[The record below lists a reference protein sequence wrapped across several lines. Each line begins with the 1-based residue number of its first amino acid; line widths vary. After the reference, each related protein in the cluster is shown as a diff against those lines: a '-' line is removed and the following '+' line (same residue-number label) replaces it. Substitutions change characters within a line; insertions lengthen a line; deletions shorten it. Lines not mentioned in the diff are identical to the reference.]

1 MVLESGIAGVTS
13 YRERAREAESPNL
26 TNALLER
33 IASRQAKVGVV
44 GLGYVGLPLGMAFS
58 EAGFSVLGLDVDP
71 RKVEGVLKG
80 KSYIRHI
87 SSEPLKRLAE
97 SGKLSATT
105 EFARTEALDC
115 IVVCVPTPLT
125 EAREPDMRF
134 IQRAGRALA
143 PHVRKG
149 QLYVLESTTYPGT
162 TDEVLRPLLERSGLR
177 AGVDFHLAFSP
188 EREDPGNPRYNTR
201 NIPKIV
207 GGHTERCREVAM
219 ALYGAALQK
228 IVPVSSTRVAELSK
242 LLENIF
248 RCVNIA
254 LVNELKMLCDR
265 MNLDVWEVIE
275 AASTKPFGFMP
286 FHPGPGLGGH
296 CIPID
301 PFYLSWKARQFEFQT
316 KFIELAGEVN
326 TQMPHYVVQRTMEAL
341 NRYRKTLNGSR
352 LLILGAAYKKDVED
366 VRESPSLR
374 VISLLHERGA
384 VVDYHDPYVPALTE
398 LNGVGELRSVTLTAE
413 ALSQY
418 DAVLILTDHSNVDYE
433 WVVAQAEL
441 KLQGHEP
448 PYFIGYQ
455 VKQGEQYEIAARY
468 GALFQNDF
476 NRDRKLYVEVRVG
489 SYEFDNSIG
498 EDMDFNFSLK
508 GNSYITYK
516 NGPIDDDP
524 MALRTALWLITDER
538 YKNALFNYLKK
549 KGENVYSVDNPKKPP
564 SFSREKP
571 VEFVQSPV
579 DFSFDRQRWTRLA
592 RDLSG
597 RFKSARAVFD
607 SEVRISAAKIVRYH
621 VSTEGS
627 RLVTEQ
633 TLYGVH
639 IQGATRA
646 EDGQLL
652 EDSRDFYSAIEG
664 RLPSVLQLSESTEK
678 LISELLALREA
689 PAIDPYTG
697 PAILEPAAAGVLFHE
712 TIGHRLEGE
721 RQDDDA
727 AEGKTFRGQ
736 VGRRVLPGFISI
748 YDDPTVSAVRG
759 EGLNGFYRYDEE
771 GVPAQRAILVEDG
784 VLRSYILSRHPVEGF
799 LHSNGHGRSQGNRK
813 PMARMAN
820 LIIDSKK
827 QVSDADLKTM
837 LIAEAKRQDKHFH
850 LRLSGVQGR
859 SADGVPG
866 GRA

>member
-1 MVLESGIAGVTS
+1 MALESGIAGVTS

-26 TNALLER
+26 TNTLLER

-275 AASTKPFGFMP
+275 AASSKPFGFMP

-301 PFYLSWKARQFEFQT
+301 PLYLEWKSKIDGFESR
-316 KFIELAGEVN
+316 FIGLADKINSGMPRHVVTRAMEL
-326 TQMPHYVVQRTMEAL
+326 L
-341 NRYRKTLNGSR
+341 NEHGKAMRASR
-352 LLILGAAYKKDVED
+352 VHILGVTYKKDISD
-366 VRESPSLR
+366 SRESPALEVIKILVALGANVTYSDPFVPSLSIDGR
-374 VISLLHERGA
+374 NIEAVEPSRDVLASCDMAVIITNHTA
-384 VVDYHDPYVPALTE
+384 FDYKDIV
-398 LNGVGELRSVTLTAE
+398 
-413 ALSQY
+413 
-418 DAVLILTDHSNVDYE
+418 
-433 WVVAQAEL
+433 
-441 KLQGHEP
+441 
-448 PYFIGYQ
+448 
-455 VKQGEQYEIAARY
+455 
-468 GALFQNDF
+468 
-476 NRDRKLYVEVRVG
+476 
-489 SYEFDNSIG
+489 
-498 EDMDFNFSLK
+498 
-508 GNSYITYK
+508 
-516 NGPIDDDP
+516 
-524 MALRTALWLITDER
+524 
-538 YKNALFNYLKK
+538 KNAPL
-549 KGENVYSVDNPKKPP
+549 
-564 SFSREKP
+564 
-571 VEFVQSPV
+571 
-579 DFSFDRQRWTRLA
+579 
-592 RDLSG
+592 
-597 RFKSARAVFD
+597 VFD
-607 SEVRISAAKIVRYH
+607 TRNASLGMKANNLVR
-621 VSTEGS
+621 
-627 RLVTEQ
+627 L
-633 TLYGVH
+633 
-639 IQGATRA
+639 
-646 EDGQLL
+646 
-652 EDSRDFYSAIEG
+652 
-664 RLPSVLQLSESTEK
+664 
-678 LISELLALREA
+678 
-689 PAIDPYTG
+689 
-697 PAILEPAAAGVLFHE
+697 
-712 TIGHRLEGE
+712 
-721 RQDDDA
+721 
-727 AEGKTFRGQ
+727 
-736 VGRRVLPGFISI
+736 
-748 YDDPTVSAVRG
+748 
-759 EGLNGFYRYDEE
+759 
-771 GVPAQRAILVEDG
+771 
-784 VLRSYILSRHPVEGF
+784 
-799 LHSNGHGRSQGNRK
+799 
-813 PMARMAN
+813 
-820 LIIDSKK
+820 
-827 QVSDADLKTM
+827 
-837 LIAEAKRQDKHFH
+837 
-850 LRLSGVQGR
+850 
-859 SADGVPG
+859 
-866 GRA
+866 

>member
-1 MVLESGIAGVTS
+1 LI
-13 YRERAREAESPNL
+13 
-26 TNALLER
+26 
-33 IASRQAKVGVV
+33 
-44 GLGYVGLPLGMAFS
+44 F
-58 EAGFSVLGLDVDP
+58 
-71 RKVEGVLKG
+71 
-80 KSYIRHI
+80 
-87 SSEPLKRLAE
+87 
-97 SGKLSATT
+97 
-105 EFARTEALDC
+105 
-115 IVVCVPTPLT
+115 
-125 EAREPDMRF
+125 
-134 IQRAGRALA
+134 LA
-143 PHVRKG
+143 PVF
-149 QLYVLESTTYPGT
+149 
-162 TDEVLRPLLERSGLR
+162 
-177 AGVDFHLAFSP
+177 A
-188 EREDPGNPRYNTR
+188 
-201 NIPKIV
+201 
-207 GGHTERCREVAM
+207 
-219 ALYGAALQK
+219 
-228 IVPVSSTRVAELSK
+228 
-242 LLENIF
+242 
-248 RCVNIA
+248 
-254 LVNELKMLCDR
+254 
-265 MNLDVWEVIE
+265 
-275 AASTKPFGFMP
+275 
-286 FHPGPGLGGH
+286 
-296 CIPID
+296 
-301 PFYLSWKARQFEFQT
+301 
-316 KFIELAGEVN
+316 
-326 TQMPHYVVQRTMEAL
+326 
-341 NRYRKTLNGSR
+341 
-352 LLILGAAYKKDVED
+352 
-366 VRESPSLR
+366 
-374 VISLLHERGA
+374 VISLAAAASEP
-384 VVDYHDPYVPALTE
+384 DPRLMLLDSMATE
-398 LNGVGELRSVTLTAE
+398 LHRN
-413 ALSQY
+413 
-418 DAVLILTDHSNVDYE
+418 
-433 WVVAQAEL
+433 QAEL

-498 EDMDFNFSLK
+498 EDLDFNFSLK

-639 IQGATRA
+639 IQGVTRA

-664 RLPSVLQLSESTEK
+664 RLPSDLRLSESTEK

-771 GVPAQRAILVEDG
+771 GVPAQRATLVEDG
-784 VLRSYILSRHPVEGF
+784 ILRSYILSRHPVEGF

-827 QVSDADLKTM
+827 QVSDAELKTM
-837 LIAEAKRQDKHFH
+837 LIAEAKRQGKPYGLIIRDITGGSTNTSTFGYQAFK
-850 LRLSGVQGR
+850 
-859 SADGVPG
+859 GVPRMVYRVDVRDG
-866 GRA
+866 KETLVRGVEIVGTPLSSINKIMATGKAHGVFNGFCGAESGHVPVSTVAPPTLLQEIELQRAMEGKDRPPLLESPTSALKKAER